1 MRMSSMRGSAGA
13 GSSINV
19 TIVRSCWRSSGSG
32 GKYPGT
38 RTDLTNSPTICALG
52 SMTRLP
58 RRMRWPSRMR
68 SASSSLSAVCDSSS
82 LGGVAWS
89 VMTFLRRALY
99 CPRSRMS
106 AMTSTAKRNL
116 IAQWA
121 FDTRPVLLRFHLW
134 LEDVEVER
142 AQAEPV
148 SAHTFAPRG
157 IARCLAMTSAA
168 TALGT
173 RLFGDY
179 GGGRGK
185 DKAAV
190 NQVKKAADAVS
201 AYVMSEGLWHLT
213 RTLPENHALM
223 VCLGEGL
230 MPKVGETP
238 EMGANPMLGFGRVYA
253 RPELARTVDRRVRRL
268 LNEPGHTF
276 EQFYEWLQGRGI
288 TLWGAAVDTLENTS
302 RFAEGKPTGP
312 MAVFH
317 LFDSPLT
324 LSRPYEAYMGCLTVP
339 ARVAEAA
346 QSASV
351 LLDYRT
357 SRTQVAE
364 AIEAAYPGIRREHI
378 HVWTLR
384 GKSRVRRLGR
394 LWEEW
399 AKLGVHLVED
409 GWKAPSGLEV
419 FTDSGTYAP
428 TFLVGSWQ
436 DEADATHVFLCD
448 GYAATAEAVQAASL
462 SDVLDVHATMALFS
476 PTFDLPVDVEA
487 RLMHL
492 DPAVPDFAQRLG
504 ALIGGREVEA
514 GKVRTYA
521 EAIRE
526 AAASNMPLDKR
537 VLQADDFLPEKNWS
551 VLASV
556 GYMCDDPYTGAP
568 GVTQVADH
576 VYRVTTRLAT
586 RKASSRVT
594 FTLRLMESLDTTRQV
609 FSPLLVR
616 FLSGV
621 DHTTRPVKISDSGR
635 IRNELQTMIP
645 QALEHDGDR
654 IRVRFERINEMVLSR
669 QKQATIQRVL
679 AWYKANH
686 PVWFAWLD
694 LT

>member
-1 MRMSSMRGSAGA
+1 MTD
-13 GSSINV
+13 SI
-19 TIVRSCWRSSGSG
+19 
-32 GKYPGT
+32 
-38 RTDLTNSPTICALG
+38 
-52 SMTRLP
+52 
-58 RRMRWPSRMR
+58 
-68 SASSSLSAVCDSSS
+68 
-82 LGGVAWS
+82 
-89 VMTFLRRALY
+89 
-99 CPRSRMS
+99 
-106 AMTSTAKRNL
+106 KRNL
-116 IAQWA
+116 VAQWA

-134 LEDVEVER
+134 LEDVDVER

-173 RLFGDY
+173 RLFGDF
-179 GGGRGK
+179 GAGAGQ
-185 DKAAV
+185 DKATV

-302 RFAEGKPTGP
+302 RFADGKPTGP

-317 LFDSPLT
+317 LFDSPLR
-324 LSRPYEAYMGCLTVP
+324 LSRPYESYMGCLTVP

-346 QSASV
+346 ANTSV

-357 SRTQVAE
+357 PRKQVAE

-384 GKSRVRRLGR
+384 GKSRIHRLGK

-399 AKLGVHLVED
+399 ERVGVHLVDD
-409 GWKAPSGLEV
+409 GWKAPSGLAV

-428 TFLVGSWQ
+428 TFLVGSWR
-436 DEADATHVFLCD
+436 DAAGATHVFLCD
-448 GYAATAEAVQAASL
+448 GYAATAEAMQAASL
-462 SDVLDVHATMALFS
+462 SDVLDVHSTMSLFS
-476 PTFDLPVDVEA
+476 PTFELPVDVEG
-487 RLMHL
+487 RLMQL
-492 DPAVPDFAQRLG
+492 DPAAPDFAARL
-504 ALIGGREVEA
+504 AQLIGVQQLET
-514 GKVRTYA
+514 GKVRSYA
-521 EAIRE
+521 EAINE
-526 AAASNMPLDKR
+526 AATSNMPLGKP
-537 VLQADDFLPEKNWS
+537 VLHADDFLPEKDWH

-556 GYMCDDPYTGAP
+556 GYICDDPYTGTP
-568 GVTQVADH
+568 GVTRVAENI
-576 VYRVTTRLAT
+576 YRVTTRLAT

-594 FTLRLMESLDTTRQV
+594 FTLRLMESFEETRQV

-621 DHTTRPVKISDSGR
+621 DHTTRPVKVSDSGR

-654 IRVRFERINEMVLSR
+654 IRVRFERINDRVLSAD
-669 QKQATIQRVL
+669 KQAKIRGVL
-679 AWYKANH
+679 EWYKAHH
-686 PVWFAWLD
+686 PVWFEWLE
-694 LT
+694 LA

>member
-1 MRMSSMRGSAGA
+1 M
-13 GSSINV
+13 
-19 TIVRSCWRSSGSG
+19 
-32 GKYPGT
+32 
-38 RTDLTNSPTICALG
+38 TD
-52 SMTRLP
+52 
-58 RRMRWPSRMR
+58 
-68 SASSSLSAVCDSSS
+68 
-82 LGGVAWS
+82 
-89 VMTFLRRALY
+89 
-99 CPRSRMS
+99 
-106 AMTSTAKRNL
+106 TAKRNL
-116 IAQWA
+116 VAQWA

-173 RLFGDY
+173 RLFGEF
-179 GGGRGK
+179 GAGAGQ
-185 DKAAV
+185 DKAVV

-288 TLWGAAVDTLENTS
+288 TLWGAAIDTLENTS
-302 RFAEGKPTGP
+302 RFADGKPTGP

-317 LFDSPLT
+317 LFDSPLR
-324 LSRPYEAYMGCLTVP
+324 LSRPYESYMGCLTVP

-346 QSASV
+346 ASASV

-357 SRTQVAE
+357 PRKQVAE

-384 GKSRVRRLGR
+384 GKSRLHRLGK

-399 AKLGVHLVED
+399 ERVGVHLVDD
-409 GWKAPSGLEV
+409 GWKAPSGLAV

-428 TFLVGSWQ
+428 TFLVGSWR
-436 DEADATHVFLCD
+436 DAAGATHVFLCD
-448 GYAATAEAVQAASL
+448 GYAATAEAMQAASL
-462 SDVLDVHATMALFS
+462 SDVLDVHSTMSLFS
-476 PTFDLPVDVEA
+476 PTFELPVDVEG
-487 RLMHL
+487 RLMQL
-492 DPAVPDFAQRLG
+492 DPSAPDFAARLAQLLG
-504 ALIGGREVEA
+504 VKELEA
-514 GKVRTYA
+514 GKVSTYK

-526 AAASNMPLDKR
+526 AAASNMPLGKA
-537 VLQADDFLPEKNWS
+537 VLQADDFLPEKDWH
-551 VLASV
+551 VIASV
-556 GYMCDDPYTGAP
+556 GYIGDDPYTGAA
-568 GVTQVADH
+568 GVTRVAENI
-576 VYRVTTRLAT
+576 YRVTTRLAT
-586 RKASSRVT
+586 RKASSRIT
-594 FTLRLMESLDTTRQV
+594 FTLRLMESFEETRQV

-621 DHTTRPVKISDSGR
+621 DHTTRPVKVSDSGR

-654 IRVRFERINEMVLSR
+654 IRVRFERINDRVLSAD
-669 QKQATIQRVL
+669 KQARVRTVL
-679 AWYKANH
+679 EWYKAHH
-686 PVWFAWLD
+686 PVWFEWLE
-694 LT
+694 LS

>member
-1 MRMSSMRGSAGA
+1 M
-13 GSSINV
+13 
-19 TIVRSCWRSSGSG
+19 TDSG
-32 GKYPGT
+32 
-38 RTDLTNSPTICALG
+38 
-52 SMTRLP
+52 
-58 RRMRWPSRMR
+58 
-68 SASSSLSAVCDSSS
+68 
-82 LGGVAWS
+82 
-89 VMTFLRRALY
+89 
-99 CPRSRMS
+99 
-106 AMTSTAKRNL
+106 KRNL
-116 IAQWA
+116 VAQWA

-142 AQAEPV
+142 SQAEPV

-173 RLFGDY
+173 RLFGEF
-179 GGGRGK
+179 GAGAGK
-185 DKAAV
+185 DKAVV

-230 MPKVGETP
+230 MPKAGETP

-253 RPELARTVDRRVRRL
+253 RPELARTVERRVRRL

-302 RFAEGKPTGP
+302 RFAEGKTTGP

-317 LFDSPLT
+317 LFDSPLR
-324 LSRPYEAYMGCLTVP
+324 LSRPYESYMGCLTVP
-339 ARVAEAA
+339 ARVADAA
-346 QSASV
+346 AAASV

-357 SRTQVAE
+357 PRKQIAE
-364 AIEAAYPGIRREHI
+364 AIEAAYPGIRRENI

-384 GKSRVRRLGR
+384 GKSRVHRLGR

-399 AKLGVHLVED
+399 EKAGVHLVED
-409 GWKAPSGLEV
+409 GWKAPSGLAI

-428 TFLVGSWQ
+428 TFLVGSWRDTAQ
-436 DEADATHVFLCD
+436 ATHVFVCD
-448 GYAATAEAVQAASL
+448 GYAATAEAMQAASL
-462 SDVLDVHATMALFS
+462 SDVLDVRSTMALFS
-476 PTFDLPVDVEA
+476 PTFELPVDVEG
-487 RLMHL
+487 RLMQL
-492 DPAVPDFAQRLG
+492 DPAAPDFARRL
-504 ALIGGREVEA
+504 ASVIGGQDVEA

-521 EAIRE
+521 AAIQE
-526 AAASNMPLDKR
+526 AAASNMPLGKP
-537 VLQADDFLPEKNWS
+537 VLQADDFLPDKDWH
-551 VLASV
+551 VVASV
-556 GYMCDDPYTGAP
+556 GYIGDDPYTGAP
-568 GVTQVADH
+568 GVTQVDRNT
-576 VYRVTTRLAT
+576 YRVTTRLAT
-586 RKASSRVT
+586 RKASSRIT
-594 FTLRLMESLDTTRQV
+594 FTLRLMESFEETRQV

-621 DHTTRPVKISDSGR
+621 DHTTRPVKVSDSGR

-654 IRVRFERINEMVLSR
+654 IRVYFERINEMVLSR
-669 QKQATIQRVL
+669 DRQATIRSVL
-679 AWYKANH
+679 QWYKSHH
-686 PVWFAWLD
+686 PVWFEWLE
-694 LT
+694 LV

>member
-1 MRMSSMRGSAGA
+1 M
-13 GSSINV
+13 
-19 TIVRSCWRSSGSG
+19 
-32 GKYPGT
+32 
-38 RTDLTNSPTICALG
+38 TDS
-52 SMTRLP
+52 
-58 RRMRWPSRMR
+58 
-68 SASSSLSAVCDSSS
+68 
-82 LGGVAWS
+82 
-89 VMTFLRRALY
+89 
-99 CPRSRMS
+99 
-106 AMTSTAKRNL
+106 AKRNL
-116 IAQWA
+116 VAQWA

-134 LEDVEVER
+134 LEDVDVER
-142 AQAEPV
+142 AQPEPV

-173 RLFGDY
+173 RLFGEF
-179 GGGRGK
+179 GAGAGK
-185 DKAAV
+185 DKTTV

-223 VCLGEGL
+223 ICLGEGL

-276 EQFYEWLQGRGI
+276 EQFYEWLQSRGV

-302 RFAEGKPTGP
+302 RFADGKPTGP

-317 LFDSPLT
+317 LFDSPLR
-324 LSRPYEAYMGCLTVP
+324 LSRPYESYMGCLTVP

-346 QSASV
+346 ASASV

-357 SRTQVAE
+357 PRKQVAE

-384 GKSRVRRLGR
+384 GKSRLHRLGK

-399 AKLGVHLVED
+399 ERVGVHLVDD
-409 GWKAPSGLEV
+409 GWKAPSGLAV

-428 TFLVGSWQ
+428 TFLVGSWR
-436 DEADATHVFLCD
+436 DAAGATHVFLCD
-448 GYAATAEAVQAASL
+448 GYAATAEAMQAASL
-462 SDVLDVHATMALFS
+462 SDVLDVHSTMSLFS
-476 PTFDLPVDVEA
+476 PTFELPVDVEG
-487 RLMHL
+487 RLMQL
-492 DPAVPDFAQRLG
+492 DASAPDFAARL
-504 ALIGGREVEA
+504 AQLIGVQDLDA

-521 EAIRE
+521 EAIEE
-526 AAASNMPLDKR
+526 AAASNMPLGKP
-537 VLQADDFLPEKNWS
+537 VLYADDFLPEKDWH

-556 GYMCDDPYTGAP
+556 GYIGDDPYTGAP
-568 GVTQVADH
+568 GVTRVAENI
-576 VYRVTTRLAT
+576 YRVTTHLAT
-586 RKASSRVT
+586 RKASSRIT
-594 FTLRLMESLDTTRQV
+594 FTVRLMESFEVTRQV

-621 DHTTRPVKISDSGR
+621 DHTTRPVKVSDSGR

-654 IRVRFERINEMVLSR
+654 IRVRFERINERVLSAD
-669 QKQATIQRVL
+669 KQARIRGVL
-679 AWYKANH
+679 GWYKAHH
-686 PVWFAWLD
+686 PVWFEWLE
-694 LT
+694 LG

>member
-1 MRMSSMRGSAGA
+1 M
-13 GSSINV
+13 
-19 TIVRSCWRSSGSG
+19 
-32 GKYPGT
+32 
-38 RTDLTNSPTICALG
+38 TDS
-52 SMTRLP
+52 
-58 RRMRWPSRMR
+58 
-68 SASSSLSAVCDSSS
+68 
-82 LGGVAWS
+82 
-89 VMTFLRRALY
+89 
-99 CPRSRMS
+99 
-106 AMTSTAKRNL
+106 AKRNL
-116 IAQWA
+116 VAQWA

-134 LEDVEVER
+134 LEDVDVER
-142 AQAEPV
+142 SQAEPV

-173 RLFGDY
+173 RLFGEF
-179 GGGRGK
+179 GAGAGQ
-185 DKAAV
+185 DKATA

-302 RFAEGKPTGP
+302 RFAEGKTTGP

-317 LFDSPLT
+317 LFDSPLR
-324 LSRPYEAYMGCLTVP
+324 LSRPYESYMGCLTVP
-339 ARVAEAA
+339 ARVADAA
-346 QSASV
+346 AAASV

-357 SRTQVAE
+357 PRKQIAE
-364 AIEAAYPGIRREHI
+364 AIEAAYPGIRRENI

-384 GKSRVRRLGR
+384 GKSRVHRLGR

-399 AKLGVHLVED
+399 EKAGVHLVED
-409 GWKAPSGLEV
+409 GWKAPSGLAI

-428 TFLVGSWQ
+428 TFLVGSWRDTAQ
-436 DEADATHVFLCD
+436 ATHVFVCD
-448 GYAATAEAVQAASL
+448 GYAATAEAMQAASL
-462 SDVLDVHATMALFS
+462 SDVLDVRSTMALFS
-476 PTFDLPVDVEA
+476 PTFELPVDVEG
-487 RLMHL
+487 RLMQL
-492 DPAVPDFAQRLG
+492 DPAAPDFARRL
-504 ALIGGREVEA
+504 ASVIGGQDVEA

-521 EAIRE
+521 AAIQE
-526 AAASNMPLDKR
+526 AAASNLPLGKP
-537 VLQADDFLPEKNWS
+537 VLQADDFLPDKDWH

-556 GYMCDDPYTGAP
+556 GYICDDPYTGAP
-568 GVTQVADH
+568 GVTRVDENI
-576 VYRVTTRLAT
+576 YRVTTRLAT
-586 RKASSRVT
+586 RKASSRIT
-594 FTLRLMESLDTTRQV
+594 FTLRLMESFEETRQV

-621 DHTTRPVKISDSGR
+621 DHTTRPVKVSDSGR

-654 IRVRFERINEMVLSR
+654 IRVRFEQINERVLSPD
-669 QKQATIQRVL
+669 KQARIRRVL
-679 AWYKANH
+679 ECYKSHH
-686 PVWFAWLD
+686 PVWFDWLE
-694 LT
+694 LG

>member
-1 MRMSSMRGSAGA
+1 M
-13 GSSINV
+13 
-19 TIVRSCWRSSGSG
+19 
-32 GKYPGT
+32 
-38 RTDLTNSPTICALG
+38 TDI
-52 SMTRLP
+52 
-58 RRMRWPSRMR
+58 
-68 SASSSLSAVCDSSS
+68 
-82 LGGVAWS
+82 
-89 VMTFLRRALY
+89 
-99 CPRSRMS
+99 
-106 AMTSTAKRNL
+106 AKRNL

-157 IARCLAMTSAA
+157 IARCLSMTSAA

-173 RLFGDY
+173 RLFGEF
-179 GGGRGK
+179 GAGAGK
-185 DKAAV
+185 DKATV

-253 RPELARTVDRRVRRL
+253 RPQLARTVDRRVRRL
-268 LNEPGHTF
+268 LNERGHSF
-276 EQFYEWLQGRGI
+276 DQFYAWLQCRGI

-302 RFAEGKPTGP
+302 RFADGKPTGP

-317 LFDSPLT
+317 LFDSPLR
-324 LSRPYEAYMGCLTVP
+324 LSRPYESYMGCLTVP

-346 QSASV
+346 ANASV

-357 SRTQVAE
+357 PRKQVAE

-384 GKSRVRRLGR
+384 GKSRQHRLGK

-399 AKLGVHLVED
+399 ERVGVHLVDD
-409 GWKAPSGLEV
+409 GWKAPSGIAV

-428 TFLVGSWQ
+428 TFLVGSWR
-436 DEADATHVFLCD
+436 DAAGATHVFLCD
-448 GYAATAEAVQAASL
+448 GYAATAEAMQAASL
-462 SDVLDVHATMALFS
+462 SDVLDVHSTMALFS
-476 PTFDLPVDVEA
+476 PTFERPVDVEA
-487 RLMHL
+487 RLMQL
-492 DPAVPDFAQRLG
+492 DPAAPDFGSRLG
-504 ALIGGREVEA
+504 AVLGVTDVDA
-514 GKVRTYA
+514 GKLHVYK
-521 EAIRE
+521 EAIEE
-526 AAASNMPLDKR
+526 AAASNMPRSKP
-537 VLQADDFLPEKNWS
+537 VLQADDFLPEKDWH

-556 GYMCDDPYTGAP
+556 GYIGEDPYTGAP
-568 GVTQVADH
+568 GVTRVADN
-576 VYRVTTRLAT
+576 VYRVTTLLAT
-586 RKASSRVT
+586 RKASSRIT
-594 FTLRLMESLDTTRQV
+594 FTLRLMETFEETRQV

-621 DHTTRPVKISDSGR
+621 DHATRPVKVSDSGR

-654 IRVRFERINEMVLSR
+654 IRVRFEQINERVLSTD
-669 QKQATIQRVL
+669 KQARIRTVL
-679 AWYKANH
+679 EWYKRHH
-686 PVWFAWLD
+686 PVWFDWLE
-694 LT
+694 LA